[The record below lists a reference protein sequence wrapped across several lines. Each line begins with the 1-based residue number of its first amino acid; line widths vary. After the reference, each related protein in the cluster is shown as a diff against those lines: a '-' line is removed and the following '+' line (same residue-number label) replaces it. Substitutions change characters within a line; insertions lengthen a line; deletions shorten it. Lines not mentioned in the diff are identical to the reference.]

1 MKKLLI
7 SFVLI
12 FLSLNINAAISQSG
26 ITNLKQLDS
35 NEIIE
40 LISGNQL
47 SGFISDGPFQG
58 PVVQTFFKN
67 GKYETIFENRIYKG
81 VWKVENKKYCAK
93 NNTADN
99 FNCVYW
105 YTGNKDGGTYA
116 YIIAQ
121 GQIFHQYHEIK
132 SVVQVNQE
140 KKKATEAKK
149 KADAK
154 KAEAKRKEY

>member
-7 SFVLI
+7 SFILI

-35 NEIIE
+35 NGIIE

-47 SGFISDGPFQG
+47 TGFISDGPFQG

-67 GKYETIFENRIYKG
+67 GKYETIFENKIYKG
-81 VWKVENKKYCAK
+81 VWKVENKKYCSK
-93 NNTADN
+93 NNTASN

-105 YTGNKDGGTYA
+105 YTGNKDGVSLRKM
-116 YIIAQ
+116 
-121 GQIFHQYHEIK
+121 EVIK
-132 SVVQVNQE
+132 E
-140 KKKATEAKK
+140 KDLAH
-149 KADAK
+149 
-154 KAEAKRKEY
+154 